1 MFLHTSSNLFEL
13 SVVYSFNMSANMNL
27 ANPVYSSSP
36 ISLFI
41 ILSTGLF
48 SIVKAYSTGID
59 ICHTTN
65 ILSFRFWYYI
75 VQWIKPPS
83 LLFPNLYL
91 TYIWNIIFYNPLKN
105 GWHISF
111 IICVS
116 IFQESLSRQDSF
128 LDFLWIDYIISSVF
142 LFVNTIFNFLFY

>member
-59 ICHTTN
+59 VYKRQAFTHSKPSHE
-65 ILSFRFWYYI
+65 LSISYI
-75 VQWIKPPS
+75 A
-83 LLFPNLYL
+83 LLRLY
-91 TYIWNIIFYNPLKN
+91 
-105 GWHISF
+105 
-111 IICVS
+111 
-116 IFQESLSRQDSF
+116 R
-128 LDFLWIDYIISSVF
+128 
-142 LFVNTIFNFLFY
+142 